1 MMARHECKNATVTLV
16 IVCFNQE
23 RYVEDAVT
31 AGLSQLYSPLEVI
44 ISDDAS
50 TDRTYEIIQQ
60 LVGSYT
66 GPHKVR
72 LNKNDKN
79 IGIVPHINK
88 ILTMV
93 ETEYVVVAAGDDVSF
108 PTRVGSVLR
117 IFREHG
123 CSAVYASADKIDTA
137 GTVIGHVQFNDGMI
151 RRGNMMFRTPL
162 YYGAGAAYSMSIVKR
177 YGLIPDNV
185 RNEDG
190 NLMWKALFCD
200 GLCYAKERM
209 LSYRQH
215 ELNFTITRV
224 AERTQGKEAKLRV
237 AILDNQ
243 NKFRNY
249 KHALRL
255 SNIRWIPAILR
266 GLTGA
271 LLRIVVLRIRLW
283 RKVDN
288 R

>member
-1 MMARHECKNATVTLV
+1 MLPKN
-16 IVCFNQE
+16 
-23 RYVEDAVT
+23 
-31 AGLSQLYSPLEVI
+31 
-44 ISDDAS
+44 
-50 TDRTYEIIQQ
+50 
-60 LVGSYT
+60 
-66 GPHKVR
+66 
-72 LNKNDKN
+72 
-79 IGIVPHINK
+79 
-88 ILTMV
+88 
-93 ETEYVVVAAGDDVSF
+93 
-108 PTRVGSVLR
+108 
-117 IFREHG
+117 
-123 CSAVYASADKIDTA
+123 
-137 GTVIGHVQFNDGMI
+137 
-151 RRGNMMFRTPL
+151 
-162 YYGAGAAYSMSIVKR
+162 
-177 YGLIPDNV
+177 PDNV